1 MKCMKLVIFLGVISL
16 LACKSEDEGTIQ
28 GYKYKI
34 HSSSGGEKAA
44 IGDYVY
50 FNLTIADDKD
60 SILQQMN
67 QYPDIPQL
75 QIPTEE
81 QQTEMP
87 NPIAA
92 MLQLLSVDDSASLY
106 LPIDSFKNLPVD
118 LPGMTEIR
126 YHVRVREIMTE
137 EEYMKDMEVQ
147 QQEKMA
153 QAAELKK
160 RLPEITQLVEDFARD
175 YKQGRAEF
183 ETLPS
188 GLRYKMIEEG
198 EGSLVSAGSMAS
210 VHYYGALTD
219 GNPFDNSFNRGEPF
233 TFQVGSG
240 QVIRGWDEG
249 LQQLKKN
256 SKALFLIPSEL
267 GYGAAGSPPSI
278 PGNSELIF
286 YVEVTDV
293 M

>member
-16 LACKSEDEGTIQ
+16 MACKGEDQGTIQ

-34 HSSSGGEKAA
+34 HSSTGGKKAA

-50 FNLTIADDKD
+50 FNLTISDDKD

-67 QYPDIPQL
+67 RYPDIPQL

-81 QQTEMP
+81 QLAEMP
-87 NPIAA
+87 NPIAG
-92 MLQLLSVDDSASLY
+92 MLKLMSVDDSASLY
-106 LPIDSFKNLPVD
+106 LPIDSFKNLPMD

-126 YHVRVREIMTE
+126 YHVRVRDIMTE
-137 EEYMKDMEVQ
+137 EEYLKDMEA
-147 QQEKMA
+147 QQEAKMA
-153 QAAELKK
+153 KAAELKM

-175 YKQGRAEF
+175 YKQGRAQF

-198 EGSLVSAGSMAS
+198 QGSTVSAGSMAS
-210 VHYYGALTD
+210 VHYYGALPD
-219 GNPFDNSFNRGEPF
+219 GSPFDNSFSRGEPF

-256 SKALFLIPSEL
+256 SKALLLIPSEM

-286 YVEVTDV
+286 YVEITDV